1 MRVQPQQLRLYAV
14 TDRAWAADTDAF
26 FAQHGLL
33 GVSLSTTMLHGTLE
47 LSAIVIAGA
56 AGLALGN
63 GWLFPGTYTR
73 LASFRMGAKRGLK
86 IVISTVPLFI
96 VAGFIES
103 FITRM
108 SGLSLPVR
116 LAIIVPSAAFVLF
129 YYVFWPMWV
138 HRRKMW
144 RQNRLGTETYI

>member
-1 MRVQPQQLRLYAV
+1 
-14 TDRAWAADTDAF
+14 
-26 FAQHGLL
+26 
-33 GVSLSTTMLHGTLE
+33 
-47 LSAIVIAGA
+47 
-56 AGLALGN
+56 
-63 GWLFPGTYTR
+63 
-73 LASFRMGAKRGLK
+73 
-86 IVISTVPLFI
+86 VPLFI

-108 SGLSLPVR
+108 SGLSLPAR

-144 RQNRLGTETYI
+144 RQNRPGAETYI